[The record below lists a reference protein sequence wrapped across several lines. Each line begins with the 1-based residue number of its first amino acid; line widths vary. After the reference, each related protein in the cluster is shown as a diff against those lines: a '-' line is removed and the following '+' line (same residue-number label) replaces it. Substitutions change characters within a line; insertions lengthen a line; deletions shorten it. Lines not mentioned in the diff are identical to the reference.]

1 MPLHHTYHAGHDLIA
16 VRAEG
21 EVTFGD
27 MQDTALAVTDIP
39 QFHEAVRVLLDFSEA
54 TRLVVNPMQM
64 TELGLAMR
72 SCFSER
78 SRRAVVV
85 PAGEM
90 QRIFEQYAK
99 YAAPGTMRVF
109 SSKDTALGWLEVKG
123 ELGRVG

>member
-16 VRAEG
+16 VCAEG

-39 QFHEAVRVLLDFSEA
+39 EFHDAARVLLDFSAA
-54 TRLVVNPMQM
+54 TRLVVDPGQM
-64 TELGLAMR
+64 TALGLAMR

-85 PAGEM
+85 PPGEM
-90 QRIFEQYAK
+90 RQVFEHYAT
-99 YAAPGTMRVF
+99 YAASGSMRVF
-109 SSKDTALGWLEVKG
+109 SVMEAALAWLEVKG
-123 ELGRVG
+123 ELGR